1 MIAKTAVRGRF
12 VAIEKHYNMYP
23 KMIIPQ
29 VTEPKKIQI
38 SRQVITFLSIVASGS
53 TIININIESNCFMC
67 LLFGKLRTIF
77 HFTKSSCENSE
88 KSAQDWEIIRNFAQF
103 LRNDDRRNSYIVL
116 VSGADGR

>member
-1 MIAKTAVRGRF
+1 
-12 VAIEKHYNMYP
+12 MYVSQDDNSAGDGAEENP
-23 KMIIPQ
+23 NQSPSHHLL
-29 VTEPKKIQI
+29 EH
-38 SRQVITFLSIVASGS
+38 RASGS

-77 HFTKSSCENSE
+77 HFTKSSCEKSK

-103 LRNDDRRNSYIVL
+103 LRNDDRRHSYIIL